1 MRFNCPLL
9 FIGSLIALTACG
21 GGGDDPASNLVAAP
35 VPAPDPIPDPIVGD
49 DESLASNGC
58 TNVVIAEGIA
68 YAACG
73 AEIEV
78 AQLDT
83 LERALFFNAADD
95 ITIDAGAGLLFT
107 QAGALLTTFGL
118 SDPFAP
124 DVLSSNNTNFSAFSG
139 LSAANGILVISG
151 GAGNS
156 DTQVYTYS
164 DTSEPISLAT
174 DGIPAI
180 DNTTG
185 NPDVHVTASSDGITA
200 FYSQDIGA
208 VANFAIQI
216 ADINSSGQA
225 VNVSQD
231 IVLTPGGFNFS
242 TVFVPANFPV
252 ESEFLNDRLYI
263 AHFAAQG
270 VEVIDLA
277 NNNTLLPVIP
287 LTYEPT
293 NIATDG
299 EMLFVVGV
307 SHDTVDMIDP
317 ATSSVVASFTPS
329 TPFGQPVGVAASATH
344 IAVADRVNGLVIIA
358 RE

>member
-1 MRFNCPLL
+1 MRFNCSLL
-9 FIGSLIALTACG
+9 LICSFIALTACG
-21 GGGDDPASNLVAAP
+21 GGGDSAPTPAPAP
-35 VPAPDPIPDPIVGD
+35 VVADPVADDPVVAS
-49 DESLASNGC
+49 ESLADNC
-58 TNVVIAEGIA
+58 TNVVIANGVA

-73 AEIEV
+73 PEMEV

-95 ITIDAGAGLLFT
+95 ITIDANAGLLFT
-107 QAGALLTTFGL
+107 QSDTQLTTFGL
-118 SDPFAP
+118 DDPLAP
-124 DVLSSNNTNFSAFSG
+124 NLLSTDNTNFATLSG
-139 LSAANGILVISG
+139 LSAANGVLVISG
-151 GAGNS
+151 GAFGSN
-156 DTQVYTYS
+156 TQIYTYS
-164 DTSEPISLAT
+164 DASAAISLAT
-174 DGIPAI
+174 DGFPAI

-185 NPDVHVTASSDGITA
+185 NPDVHVTATPDGIDA

-208 VANFAIQI
+208 VANWAIQI
-216 ADINSSGQA
+216 AEINTLGQVQSVA
-225 VNVSQD
+225 PDV
-231 IVLTPGGFNFS
+231 VLTPGAFNLSSIFL
-242 TVFVPANFPV
+242 PANVPV

-317 ATSSVVASFTPS
+317 ATSSVVTSFTPS